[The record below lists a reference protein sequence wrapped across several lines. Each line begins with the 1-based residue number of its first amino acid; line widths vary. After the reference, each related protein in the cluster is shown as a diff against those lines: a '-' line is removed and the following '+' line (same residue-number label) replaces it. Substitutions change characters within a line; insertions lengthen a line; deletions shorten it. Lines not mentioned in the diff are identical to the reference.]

1 MKHAFHAVL
10 LASAMTFAASSGVMA
25 QSSNANDDPA
35 CNAPGMGAD
44 PRCTGVVSRGSI
56 RDMTGFRTYVV
67 QQRHPV
73 VSIPSVS
80 VGAVLPASGYTYYD
94 VPEQFGAPGLSYVV
108 VDGRTVLLDRS
119 SRRVVSIID

>member
-1 MKHAFHAVL
+1 
-10 LASAMTFAASSGVMA
+10 MA
-25 QSSNANDDPA
+25 QASNANNEPA

-44 PRCTGVVSRGSI
+44 PRCTGVVARGSI
-56 RDMTGFRTYVV
+56 RDMAGFRAYVTE
-67 QQRHPV
+67 QRRPAV
-73 VSIPSVS
+73 IIPSVS

-108 VDGRTVLLDRS
+108 VDGRTVLLERG